1 MSSKNKPERGRI
13 LAEKKTVRNYL
24 LFGLGALL
32 MAVSLYMVFV
42 FVPTERTMGAIQ
54 RIFYFHVPL
63 AWNGFLA
70 FAVVFVF
77 SIVYLRTRNM
87 KWDNLA
93 RASAEVGMIFTTLVL
108 ITGVIWAKPIWGV
121 WWTWDPRLTATL
133 VLWLIYFAYLM
144 VRGYTHERSRGARF
158 AAVLGIV
165 GFVDV
170 PIVALAI
177 NLWRTQHPP
186 ALVFEGGLT
195 PPMLVTMLVCIA
207 AFIVVYVL
215 LAILRNEQLKAE
227 LELEE
232 MKRDSEL
239 REALR

>member
-1 MSSKNKPERGRI
+1 MSSRNKLQRGLI
-13 LAEKKTVRNYL
+13 LAEKKTIRNSL
-24 LFGLGALL
+24 LFWLGVLL
-32 MAVSLYMVFV
+32 MAASLYMVFI
-42 FVPTERTMGAIQ
+42 FVPTERTMGAVQ

-70 FAVVFVF
+70 FGVVFVF
-77 SIVYLRTRNM
+77 SIMYLRTRDL

-93 RASAEVGMIFTTLVL
+93 RASAEVGMIFTSLVL
-108 ITGVIWAKPIWGV
+108 VTGVIWAKPIWGV

-144 VRGYTHERSRGARF
+144 VRGYTYERSRGARF
-158 AAVLGIV
+158 AAVLGII

-170 PIVALAI
+170 PIAALAI

-195 PPMLVTMLVCIA
+195 PPMLATMLVAIA
-207 AFIVVYVL
+207 AFTIVYVL

-227 LELEE
+227 LELEA
-232 MKRDSEL
+232 MKRDLEL
-239 REALR
+239 REDGR